1 MFSTSKI
8 DYGLNGNVLK
18 IIAAI
23 TMLIDHVGV
32 ILLPSIIGLRV
43 IGRIS
48 FPIFAF
54 MIAEGCAHTKNKLKY
69 FLMIFIL
76 GVGCQ
81 TALHIA
87 KGPEKLNVLISF
99 SVAVIG
105 IYILQ
110 HMKNTVFS
118 AENTVFAKIIS
129 IFLFIFTIVGI
140 YFLNKAVRIDYGFW
154 GCILPISASFLKA
167 PTTSKAAVFKSLD
180 NKFLQL
186 LLFGICLLFMSLK
199 YRGIQFYSLFAII
212 FLLFYSGRRGK
223 LNMKYFFYVFYPV
236 HLVLLEAIA
245 YIVS

>member
-32 ILLPSIIGLRV
+32 ILLPSISELRV

-81 TALHIA
+81 TVLHIA

-99 SVAVIG
+99 SIAIIG

-118 AENTVFAKIIS
+118 TENTVFEKFFW
-129 IFLFIFTIVGI
+129 IFLFAFYVVGI

-154 GCILPISASFLKA
+154 GCILPISLSLLKA
-167 PTTSKAAVFKSLD
+167 PITSKSTFLKKLD
-180 NKFLQL
+180 NNFLHL

-199 YRGIQFYSLFAII
+199 YRGIQLYSLFAII
-212 FLLFYSGRRGK
+212 LLLFYSGRRGK

-245 YIVS
+245 YIIS